1 MVLVNRN
8 SIDYK
13 NHSKS
18 LPLILELVNSDFLVK
33 SEAQMPITTLLRVKL
48 MEEVKKKVKVEK
60 KSQLIK
66 KIRELVSTNLPI
78 GFPPHPL
85 VLGPSCQISL
95 QLTSLL
101 AEELKFCSL
110 EISIRR
116 FLLIHI
122 ISNKKRV
129 KSIT

>member
-18 LPLILELVNSDFLVK
+18 LLLIPELVNSDFLVK
-33 SEAQMPITTLLRVKL
+33 SEAQMPITTLLRVKP
-48 MEEVKKKVKVEK
+48 MEEVKKKVRVAK

-66 KIRELVSTNLPI
+66 KIRELVSTNLPT
-78 GFPPHPL
+78 GYPPHPL
-85 VLGPSCQISL
+85 VLGPSCQIYL
-95 QLTSLL
+95 QLTLLL
-101 AEELKFCSL
+101 AEESKFCSL

-122 ISNKKRV
+122 ISNKKSVR
-129 KSIT
+129 SIT